1 MSLFN
6 EDNYENVTVEEQ
18 AAEEQVVE
26 EQTAEEQTA
35 EEQPVEEI
43 YAYEEV
49 YVPTQEELRE
59 LRRKR
64 RKKAESKATAL
75 AVVLVLAVC
84 LVVFAGVMGI
94 RYLAGPGNVTTESED
109 EMQNLVDNMLASE
122 TMLPTEVIDVVTP
135 EEQLDEYI
143 DTMIAGMTLEEKV
156 AGLIITSPEQLTG
169 VDTAT
174 RAGNS
179 TKAAIEAM
187 PVGGLV
193 YYRRNM
199 QSAEQLTEMLSN
211 TASYSTHPM
220 FFAVNEGGDSASS
233 VQNSSLSVPSV
244 KKPSE
249 ITSEAEAYALGNTIG
264 TYLKDL
270 HFNVNFAPTADIL
283 WTEGAAVEGYCF
295 GGDATLNA
303 SLVAQ
308 YVKGLEELGLS
319 ATLKTFPGTGH
330 LKTSTEDG
338 TVGTEKTKADY
349 AQDFA
354 VFKAGIDAGADF
366 VMVSHIVASD
376 LSGGMEPC
384 SMSSTVVTDILRN
397 ELGFEGIIITEPMN
411 VKAITEYYETSEAVV
426 EALKAGCD
434 MILLPQDLKAAHQ
447 AIIDGV
453 NDGSVAEA
461 RINDSLKRV
470 FRVKYASK
478 LAEFA
483 E

>member
-6 EDNYENVTVEEQ
+6 NNVEE
-18 AAEEQVVE
+18 VE
-26 EQTAEEQTA
+26 EVLSPEE
-35 EEQPVEEI
+35 E
-43 YAYEEV
+43 YEV
-49 YVPTQEELRE
+49 VAPPTKEELRE
-59 LRRKR
+59 LRKNR
-64 RKKAESKATAL
+64 RKKAESLATTL
-75 AVVLVLAVC
+75 AVVIALAFC
-84 LVVFAGVMGI
+84 ALVFAGVMGI
-94 RYLAGPGNVTTESED
+94 KYLAGPGNVTTETVD
-109 EMQNLVDNMLASE
+109 EIQNLVDNMLASE
-122 TMLPTEVIDVVTP
+122 ETLPTEVIDVFTP
-135 EEQLDEYI
+135 EEKLDEYI

-174 RAGNS
+174 RAGDS
-179 TKAAIEAM
+179 TKASIEAM

-193 YYRRNM
+193 YYRKNM
-199 QSAEQLTEMLSN
+199 QSKDQFMEMLSN
-211 TASYSTHPM
+211 TQSYSTHPM
-220 FFAVNEGGDSASS
+220 FLAVNEGGDSASS
-233 VQNSSLSVPSV
+233 VQNSSISVPSV
-244 KKPSE
+244 KKPGE
-249 ITSEAEAYALGNTIG
+249 ITTEAEAYALGNTIG
-264 TYLKDL
+264 TYLKEL

-283 WTEGAAVEGYCF
+283 WETNAAVKNYCF
-295 GGDATLNA
+295 GGDASLN
-303 SLVAQ
+303 SMLVTQ
-308 YVKGLEELGLS
+308 YVKGLEEQGLS

-330 LKTSTEDG
+330 LTASTEAG

-349 AQDFA
+349 AQDFM

-376 LSGGMEPC
+376 LTGGMEPC
-384 SMSSTVVTDILRN
+384 SMSSTVVTDILRD

-434 MILLPQDLKAAHQ
+434 MILLPQDLKAAHK
-447 AIIDGV
+447 AIVDGV
-453 NDGSVAEA
+453 GDGSVAEA

-470 FRVKYASK
+470 FRVKYADK

>member
-1 MSLFN
+1 MDLYN
-6 EDNYENVTVEEQ
+6 ENQMDEKLEV
-18 AAEEQVVE
+18 
-26 EQTAEEQTA
+26 
-35 EEQPVEEI
+35 QPLPEL
-43 YAYEEV
+43 
-49 YVPTQEELRE
+49 PTPEELRE

-64 RKKAESKATAL
+64 RKKAESKATTL
-75 AVVLVLAVC
+75 AVVLALGVC
-84 LVVFAGVMGI
+84 LAISLGVIGI
-94 RYLAGPGNVTTESED
+94 RYLTGPGNVTTESED
-109 EMQNLVDNMLASE
+109 EMQDLVDNMLASE
-122 TMLPTEVIDVVTP
+122 ETLPTEVVVVLTP
-135 EEQLDEYI
+135 EEKLDEYI
-143 DTMIAGMTLEEKV
+143 DTLIAGMTLEEKV

-179 TKAAIEAM
+179 TKAAMEAM

-199 QSAEQLTEMLSN
+199 QSKEQLTEMLAN
-211 TASYSTHPM
+211 TKNYSTHPI
-220 FFAVNEGGDSASS
+220 FLAVNEGGDSASS
-233 VQNSSLSVPSV
+233 VQNSAISVPSV
-244 KKPSE
+244 KKPGQVTTE
-249 ITSEAEAYALGNTIG
+249 GEAYALGNIIG

-270 HFNVNFAPTADIL
+270 NFNVNFAPTADIL
-283 WTEGAAVEGYCF
+283 WTDGAAVQGYCF
-295 GGDATLNA
+295 GGDAAMNA
-303 SLVAQ
+303 LLVTQ
-308 YVKGLEELGLS
+308 YVKGLEEQGLS

-338 TVGTEKTKADY
+338 TVSTAKTKADY
-349 AQDFA
+349 AQDFS
-354 VFKAGIDAGADF
+354 VFKAGIDAGVDF

-376 LSGGMEPC
+376 LTGGMEPC
-384 SMSSTVVTDILRN
+384 SMSNAVVTDILRE

-411 VKAITEYYETSEAVV
+411 VKAITEYYETGEAVV

-434 MILLPQDLKAAHQ
+434 MILLPQDLKAAHK